1 MKISIVAF
9 LPVIAGIIAG
19 LLGGL
24 IYKKNNSRKNN
35 Y

>member
-19 LLGGL
+19 LFGGL
-24 IYKKNNSRKNN
+24 IYKKNNSRK
-35 Y
+35 

>member
-1 MKISIVAF
+1 MKISIIAF
-9 LPVIAGIIAG
+9 LPVIVGIIAG